1 MLICKA
7 ILGLLS
13 NYLGIYVT
21 STNIWTLAVYSFPFV
36 ASSPDRD
43 VPDSLYDALSASCK
57 FVFLKARKFRNS
69 FLWQSSK
76 HSLQLCEMNPWELSL
91 LWISF
96 FFSFFFFGGDA
107 RPVSLCRSACLSPE
121 LFTLY
126 YLSKTSIYRIWLSYR
141 WGLPCR
147 FWIPK
152 GAIWLNI
159 DLALKWSISESLSCV
174 LIMFDAYWFPRT

>member
-43 VPDSLYDALSASCK
+43 VLDSLYDALSASCK

-69 FLWQSSK
+69 FLWQKWVQSIHCS
-76 HSLQLCEMNPWELSL
+76 CVR
-91 LWISF
+91 WILGSCHCF
-96 FFSFFFFGGDA
+96 EYVFFSLFSFLGGM
-107 RPVSLCRSACLSPE
+107 LGLCLSVVLPVCPQNF
-121 LFTLY
+121 LRCII
-126 YLSKTSIYRIWLSYR
+126 YLRPLSTEY
-141 WGLPCR
+141 GCL
-147 FWIPK
+147 I
-152 GAIWLNI
+152 GE
-159 DLALKWSISESLSCV
+159 DSLADFGSQKVQSG
-174 LIMFDAYWFPRT
+174 

>member
-96 FFSFFFFGGDA
+96 FFSLFSFLGGM
-107 RPVSLCRSACLSPE
+107 LGLCLSVVLPVCPQNF
-121 LFTLY
+121 LRCII
-126 YLSKTSIYRIWLSYR
+126 YLRPLSTEY
-141 WGLPCR
+141 GCL
-147 FWIPK
+147 I
-152 GAIWLNI
+152 GE
-159 DLALKWSISESLSCV
+159 DSLADFGSQKVQSG
-174 LIMFDAYWFPRT
+174 